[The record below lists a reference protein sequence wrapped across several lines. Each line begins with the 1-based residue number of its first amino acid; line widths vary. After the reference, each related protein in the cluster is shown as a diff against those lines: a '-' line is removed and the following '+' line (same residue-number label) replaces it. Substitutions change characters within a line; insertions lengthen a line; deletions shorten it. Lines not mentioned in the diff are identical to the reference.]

1 MLQEW
6 KPDFLNKLYV
16 YSLCLLVYTAADVSW
31 LFVIPRPPLYFLV
44 SALAIINAVKN
55 GVYVTP
61 KKILWILAWFVFNL
75 IIIVFTGSIISQLF
89 RLVYVL
95 IMASVILMSLDEMK
109 YLLKILT
116 NCFVFILVVSI
127 PPWFLYLSGVPL
139 PHTGPHYPN
148 DFHIYYDYF
157 FFTADAK
164 VYSSDYN
171 RFSSVFL
178 EPGQMATPC
187 MFLFHLN
194 TKEGMLFRFK
204 NIVMLVGVIMSYSL
218 VAYGLLVVS
227 LVVNQMQRN
236 RNGIVFVILTISILA
251 GLSIYFMNN
260 EENAVNRLIIS
271 RLEYDEEEGNISGYN
286 RTNEDFDIRY
296 NQMMDTSD
304 KYFGLHEENLSW
316 TTNTSGYKKFIVHNG
331 IVGFAIVL
339 FMMLILL
346 MDNKKRLA
354 LVYCIMVI
362 VAFLVRDMLTTP
374 LWMTCAII
382 GMYLMGE
389 DKEKVKYTNQ
399 AVTNIEYN

>member
-16 YSLCLLVYTAADVSW
+16 YSLCLLAYTAADISW
-31 LFVIPRPPLYFLV
+31 LFVIPRPILYILV
-44 SALAIINAVKN
+44 SVLAIINAIRK
-55 GVYVTP
+55 GIYVSP
-61 KKILWILAWFVFNL
+61 KKFIWILAWFVFNL

-95 IMASVILMSLDEMK
+95 IMTSVILMSLDEMK
-109 YLLKILT
+109 YLLKVLT

-127 PPWFLYLSGVPL
+127 PPWILYLIGVPL

-157 FFTADAK
+157 FFTVDAK
-164 VYSSDYN
+164 VDKSVYN

-187 MFLFHLN
+187 IFLFHLN
-194 TKEGMLFRFK
+194 TKEGRLFRFK
-204 NIVMLVGVIMSYSL
+204 NIVMLVGILMSYSL

-227 LVVNQMQRN
+227 LVVNQTQRN
-236 RNGIVFVILTISILA
+236 RNRVFYVILTISILA
-251 GLSIYFMNN
+251 GLSIYFINN
-260 EENAVNRLIIS
+260 EENAVNRFIIS
-271 RLEYDEEEGNISGYN
+271 RLEYNEEEGNISGYN
-286 RTNEDFDIRY
+286 RTNEYFDYRY
-296 NQMMDTSD
+296 DQMMKTSS
-304 KYFGLHEENLSW
+304 KYFGMHEENLSW

-346 MDNKKRLA
+346 LDNQKRSA
-354 LVYCIMVI
+354 LVYCILVI

-389 DKEKVKYTNQ
+389 DTEKVKYSSQT
-399 AVTNIEYN
+399 VTDIK

>member
-16 YSLCLLVYTAADVSW
+16 YSLCLLAYTAADISW
-31 LFVIPRPPLYFLV
+31 LFVIPRPILYILV
-44 SALAIINAVKN
+44 SVLAIINAIRK
-55 GVYVTP
+55 GIYVSP
-61 KKILWILAWFVFNL
+61 KKFIWILVWFVFNL
-75 IIIVFTGSIISQLF
+75 IIIIVSTGSLIFSLF
-89 RLVYVL
+89 RLVYFL
-95 IMASVILMSLDEMK
+95 IMTSVILMSLDEMK
-109 YLLKILT
+109 YLLKVLT

-127 PPWFLYLSGVPL
+127 PPWILYLIGVPL

-157 FFTADAK
+157 FFTVDAK
-164 VYSSDYN
+164 VNTSVYN

-187 MFLFHLN
+187 IFLFHLN
-194 TKEGMLFRFK
+194 TKEGRLFRFK
-204 NIVMLVGVIMSYSL
+204 NIVMLVGILMSYSL
-218 VAYGLLVVS
+218 VAYGLLIVS
-227 LVVNQMQRN
+227 LVVNQTQRN
-236 RNGIVFVILTISILA
+236 RNRVFYVILTISILA
-251 GLSIYFMNN
+251 GLSIYFINN
-260 EENAVNRLIIS
+260 EENAVNRFIIS
-271 RLEYDEEEGNISGYN
+271 RLEYNEEEGNISGYN
-286 RTNEDFDIRY
+286 RTNEYFDYRY
-296 NQMMDTSD
+296 DQMMKTSS
-304 KYFGLHEENLSW
+304 KYFGMHEENLSW

-346 MDNKKRLA
+346 LDNQKRSA
-354 LVYCIMVI
+354 LVYCILVI

-389 DKEKVKYTNQ
+389 DTEKVKYSSQT
-399 AVTNIEYN
+399 VTDIK

>member
-6 KPDFLNKLYV
+6 KPNFLHKLYA

-44 SALAIINAVKN
+44 SILAIIKVVRN
-55 GVYVTP
+55 GIYVTP
-61 KKILWILAWFVFNL
+61 KKILWILVWFVFNL
-75 IIIVFTGSIISQLF
+75 IIIVFTGSIVSQLF

-127 PPWFLYLSGVPL
+127 PPWILYLTGVPL

-164 VYSSDYN
+164 VYSSDYS

-187 MFLFHLN
+187 MFLFHIN
-194 TKEGMLFRFK
+194 TKEGKFFRFK
-204 NIVMLVGVIMSYSL
+204 NIVMLVGVLMSYSL
-218 VAYGLLVVS
+218 IAYGLLVVS
-227 LVVNQMQRN
+227 LVVNQMFRN
-236 RNGIVFVILTISILA
+236 RNGITFAILTISILA
-251 GLSIYFMNN
+251 GLSIYFLNN

-271 RLEYDEEEGNISGYN
+271 RLEYEEEEGNISGYN
-286 RTNEDFDIRY
+286 RTNEDFDIRF
-296 NQMMDTSD
+296 NQMMKTSD
-304 KYFGLHEENLSW
+304 KYFGMHEENLSW
-316 TTNTSGYKKFIVHNG
+316 TTNTSGYKKFIVHYG

-339 FMMLILL
+339 FLMLVLL
-346 MDNKKRLA
+346 LDNKKKSA
-354 LVYCIMVI
+354 LIYCTMVI

-382 GMYLMGE
+382 GMYIMGE
-389 DKEKVKYTNQ
+389 DIEKVKYTSQ
-399 AVTNIEYN
+399 AVTDIKYN